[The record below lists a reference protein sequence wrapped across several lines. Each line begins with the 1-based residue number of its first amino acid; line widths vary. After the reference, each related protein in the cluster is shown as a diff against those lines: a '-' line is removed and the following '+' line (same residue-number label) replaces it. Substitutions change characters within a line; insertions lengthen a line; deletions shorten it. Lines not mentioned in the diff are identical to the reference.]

1 MDAAQRRWEKT
12 FTNELITE
20 ENLDIYEATWGAH
33 NSSMAK
39 AKITGIVITKNGTC
53 KWLFLCQISGNLKE
67 ISFLRHHKP
76 PNFIRG
82 RTTEF
87 REQK

>member
-33 NSSMAK
+33 NSSIAK
-39 AKITGIVITKNGTC
+39 TKITA
-53 KWLFLCQISGNLKE
+53 ISGNLKE
-67 ISFLRHHKP
+67 ILFFLRHHKAS
-76 PNFIRG
+76 NFIQG
-82 RTTEF
+82 RTAEF